1 MKTIILGPPGT
12 GKTTTLLNLVDQ
24 FIQQGV
30 RPKQIG
36 YFSFTRKA
44 AREAAT
50 RAAEKF
56 GLDAEKD
63 LENFRTLHSFAFQ
76 RLGMTKEKM
85 MTAEDYREFGKMV
98 GIPIKTGKHSE
109 EDGTF
114 NSDNEYLTIMNTA
127 RVKRMDLLEYY
138 DSRQNILD
146 IERDTLYL
154 LSEELKRYKKEK
166 GLKDFTDLLEDF
178 IKQENKPSFE
188 ALFIDEAQDLS
199 LIQWD
204 MVRSMWVNANKTYI
218 AGDDDQAI
226 FKWAGADVDHF
237 IALKEEVNDI
247 KVLDQS
253 YRIPGGPIHELSQKI
268 ISKIQ
273 NRFDK
278 DYKPRTEHGILRR
291 YSDVTQVDMSK
302 GNWLVLSSANH
313 FLDDVKEVCELRG
326 WYYQHRGMNSV
337 PLKLLIAL
345 NNWERWRKK
354 DAIQGATNLLGPIE
368 IKNIYEYLG
377 SNVSPGF
384 RTGKLFHSEEKY
396 TLKECME
403 KYGLLTDKVW
413 YESFDGLDT
422 ITENY
427 IRNMRANGEQ
437 INKNPRIIMSTIH
450 GAKGGEADK
459 VLLMQDLTNAALETM
474 SYDPD
479 ELHRLFYTGATRA
492 KRELHVLDPKNFDRA
507 YIL

>member
-24 FIQQGV
+24 FIQQGI
-30 RPKQIG
+30 RPRQIG

-44 AREAAT
+44 AREAAN

-56 GLDAEKD
+56 GLDADED

-76 RLGMTKEKM
+76 RLGMSKEKM
-85 MTAEDYREFGKMV
+85 MTAENYREFGKLV
-98 GIPIKTGKHSE
+98 GIPIKTGKYSE
-109 EDGTF
+109 DDGTF

-178 IKQENKPSFE
+178 IAQETKQSFE

-199 LIQWD
+199 LIQWE
-204 MVRSMWVNANKTYI
+204 MVRSLWVNAKKTYI

-237 IALKEEVNDI
+237 IALKEEVNNI

-268 ISKIQ
+268 ISKID

-278 DYKPRTEHGILRR
+278 DYKPRAEHGILRR
-291 YSDVTQVDMSK
+291 YSDVTQVNMSK
-302 GNWLVLSSANH
+302 GNWVVLSSANH
-313 FLDDVKEVCELRG
+313 FLDDVKDLCELQG
-326 WYYQHRGMNSV
+326 WYYQHRGSNSV

-345 NNWERWRKK
+345 NNWEKWRKG
-354 DAIQGATNLLGPIE
+354 DIALGTIE
-368 IKNIYEYLG
+368 IKNIYQYLG
-377 SNVSPGF
+377 DKVLVGF
-384 RTGKLFHSEEKY
+384 RSGKTLHSDKKY
-396 TLKECME
+396 LIRDCQAEH
-403 KYGLLTDKVW
+403 GLVTTDVW
-413 YESFDGLDT
+413 YEAFDGLDT

-474 SYDPD
+474 SHDPD

>member
-24 FIQQGV
+24 FIQQGI

-63 LENFRTLHSFAFQ
+63 LENFRTLHSYAFS
-76 RLGMTKEKM
+76 RLAMSKEKM
-85 MTAEDYREFGKMV
+85 MTAENYREFGKLI

-109 EDGTF
+109 DDGTF

-178 IKQENKPSFE
+178 IAQETKQSFE

-199 LIQWD
+199 LIQWE
-204 MVRSMWVNANKTYI
+204 MVRSLWANANKTYI

-268 ISKIQ
+268 ISKVQ
-273 NRFDK
+273 NRFNK

-291 YSDVTQVDMSK
+291 YSDVTQVNMSE

-313 FLDDVKEVCELRG
+313 FLDDVKDLCELQG
-326 WYYQHRGMNSV
+326 WYYQHRGSNSV

-345 NNWERWRKK
+345 NNWEKWRKG
-354 DAIQGATNLLGPIE
+354 DIALGTIE
-368 IKNIYEYLG
+368 IKNIYQYLG
-377 SNVSPGF
+377 DKVLIGF
-384 RTGKLFHSEEKY
+384 RSGKTLHSDKKY
-396 TLKECME
+396 LIRDCRAEH
-403 KYGLLTDKVW
+403 GLVTEDVW
-413 YESFDGLDT
+413 YEAFDGLDT

-459 VLLMQDLTNAALETM
+459 VLLMQDLTNAALETF
-474 SYDPD
+474 SHDPD